1 MPEEQKAQ
9 EPIAQEQA
17 GTTPKHPDL
26 DEKVLLNWT
35 APARPFKRGSRE
47 FYVKAASIGVLLS
60 IILFLIEGPLPVLLV
75 ISIGFLV
82 YVYMNV
88 EPGNIN
94 YAITNKGVK
103 IHNKVTPWEQMGYF
117 WFSHRLG
124 SELLVI
130 EANVFGGRL
139 EMVIPDEQ
147 EIKIKETLAEYIT
160 YHQMPPTN
168 TDKIINW
175 FSTKVMS

>member
-1 MPEEQKAQ
+1 MPEEQKPQ
-9 EPIAQEQA
+9 EVPIKE
-17 GTTPKHPDL
+17 GVPVTPKHPDL
-26 DEKVLLNWT
+26 DEKVLMTWT

-47 FYVKAASIGVLLS
+47 FYVKAVSIGILLS

-88 EPGNIN
+88 EPGNVN
-94 YAITNKGVK
+94 YAITNKGIK

-124 SELLVI
+124 SELLVV

-139 EMVIPDEQ
+139 EVVIPADQ
-147 EIKIKETLAEYIT
+147 EVKIKETLADYLE

-168 TDKIINW
+168 TDKIVNW